1 MQNFISDKVLK
12 LNDVFS
18 AAGCK
23 FITDGRIR
31 YFIPV
36 KDNLSNVICDW
47 TISLG
52 VINGVEG
59 TKYEKC
65 VNISVNPECKS
76 TIRIYTNVLKATPS
90 STADAEIKYEVSHMT
105 YSAISGST
113 FELIYKMNQAL
124 IEQMREFL
132 EKRGGKDLAV
142 VNSESEVV
150 ETTTSTTST
159 TSATS
164 TKQSKTNSKSK
175 PNSKS
180 KNTTKTSKTKKG

>member
-12 LNDVFS
+12 LNEVFS

-31 YFIPV
+31 YFVPV

-52 VINGVEG
+52 TIDGTEG

-65 VNISVNPECKS
+65 VNISVNSECKS
-76 TIRIYTNVLKATPS
+76 TIRIYTNVLKPAPS
-90 STADAEIKYEVSHMT
+90 SMADAEIKYEVSHMT

-113 FELIYKMNQAL
+113 FELIYKMNTAL

-132 EKRGGKDLAV
+132 EDRNRI
-142 VNSESEVV
+142 NSTETKPN
-150 ETTTSTTST
+150 TTTVKES
-159 TSATS
+159 
-164 TKQSKTNSKSK
+164 NPKSK
-175 PNSKS
+175 KITKS
-180 KNTTKTSKTKKG
+180 TKTKKG